1 MNLRIKSTVAAALL
15 AAGSAF
21 AAPAMQ
27 TCSPM
32 EVLHDSVQGL
42 SYNLSCTVGDWDL
55 KYRGAVPAGMSSVL
69 VNYKLTAQSKD
80 GSNFTLQRQARLPS
94 PTLLGQTLLREAV
107 LLDDG
112 QLALR
117 DCPEISCSKYRPLGD
132 SSKLTKATVTVTPEL
147 AQLREA
153 HAMLTASLAST
164 QAQLASRVEQVSN
177 LESDIQRLTTA
188 LADSSK
194 AQGEA
199 DRAHIAQLEQER
211 ASHAQAVIDQSAKH
225 LSEMDQLHFT
235 LVERFKKA
243 NTEAGDAGAASTQPA
258 ASSTGVSAAEQQLQ
272 KELAAAVADRDKA
285 EEAIQILTKEA
296 VQLVVELETLGSA
309 YQTLKTE
316 SLKLVDEL
324 TRVSTELGTVQAELD
339 STRLALSMA
348 EAKTQAATLARD
360 LSMQAADVAHLDA
373 NAMNMNLQMLQ
384 KQLQVRDS
392 TIAELK
398 TELNGKVKVADEL
411 DKNTVAVSSDKN
423 QNNVPNYV
431 HASPV
436 ELAIATSGDLG
447 VSHKTLPATSKA
459 QSSQVIDSEAL
470 KLRKQLDELLPEL
483 YALRWKA
490 EKEARQGA
498 GKP

>member
-69 VNYKLTAQSKD
+69 VNYKLTARSKD

-132 SSKLTKATVTVTPEL
+132 SSKLAKATVTVTPEL

-177 LESDIQRLTTA
+177 LESDIQRLTAA

-194 AQGEA
+194 AQGET

-211 ASHAQAVIDQSAKH
+211 AAHAQAVIDQSAKH

-243 NTEAGDAGAASTQPA
+243 NDAGATSTQPA
-258 ASSTGVSAAEQQLQ
+258 ASSTGGSATEQQLQ
-272 KELAAAVADRDKA
+272 KELAAVVADRDKA

-324 TRVSTELGTVQAELD
+324 TRVSTELSTVQAELD

-398 TELNGKVKVADEL
+398 TELHGKVKVAGEL

-423 QNNVPNYV
+423 QNNVPNNV

-436 ELAIATSGDLG
+436 ERSTATSSDLD